1 MNGKLI
7 HSLDGQALEGAACL
21 FKTLKVYPAKG
32 DLIRMFD
39 QTIPKVS
46 NFPNLSTISITANNS
61 IGCA

>member
-1 MNGKLI
+1 MYANAPVI
-7 HSLDGQALEGAACL
+7 DGSAMEGALCL

-46 NFPNLSTISITANNS
+46 HHSSSYQNTTNS
-61 IGCA
+61 SVGYS